1 MQEAASAT
9 THFDIDHL
17 LKADGTVG
25 GPARLTVRDGR
36 IAAVTPIPAPSNGLL
51 AMPAF
56 ANAHDHGRG
65 LRTLAFGAMDDPL
78 ESWLPNMAREP
89 RLPAFERAAVAFAR
103 MAETGIAAT
112 MHVHGFQARTRAEAI
127 DETAEV
133 ARAAAAVG
141 IRVAFAPAFRDRNP
155 LSYGNEA
162 AFLAAA
168 DPALRAAL
176 LAPAPGL
183 WRPDIDDYLAFV
195 DEISAFEGPRFS
207 VQYCPAG
214 PQWVSE
220 ASLAAI
226 AEASARSGRRIHMHL
241 LETRPQREWADF
253 AHPEGL
259 LAVLDRIGFLSPRLS
274 VAHGVHLRS
283 DEIARLAKRGVIVS
297 VNTSSN
303 LRLRSGIAPVAAFA
317 GEGITF
323 GLGLDAQ
330 PIDDDDDMLR
340 EMRLVHLLHQGFG
353 FEEDLPPD
361 KILGAAMRDGRAA
374 ILGREGDPA
383 PLDPGAPADVA
394 ILDLGAMSRDLIDG
408 SIDPVTILLTR
419 ATRRHLV
426 GLFVGGA
433 VVVEAGRLASV
444 DHDALETRLLEAA
457 RAAWAAA
464 PPDDDRR
471 RHLRATARRFYGCG
485 CHAGGF
491 LAEA

>member
-1 MQEAASAT
+1 
-9 THFDIDHL
+9 
-17 LKADGTVG
+17 
-25 GPARLTVRDGR
+25 
-36 IAAVTPIPAPSNGLL
+36 
-51 AMPAF
+51 MPAF

-65 LRTLAFGAMDDPL
+65 LRTLAFGAIDDPL
-78 ESWLPNMAREP
+78 ESWLPNVAREP

-103 MAETGIAAT
+103 MAATGIAST
-112 MHVHGFQARTRAEAI
+112 MHVHGFQARTRAEAV
-127 DETAEV
+127 DEAAEV
-133 ARAAAAVG
+133 ARAATAVG
-141 IRVAFAPAFRDRNP
+141 IRVAFAPAFRDCNP

-176 LAPAPGL
+176 ATPRPGP
-183 WRPDIDDYLAFV
+183 WRPDIDDYLGFV
-195 DEISAFEGPRFS
+195 EEVSALEGPRFS

-214 PQWVSE
+214 PQWVRE
-220 ASLAAI
+220 TSLAAI

-259 LAVLDRIGFLSPRLS
+259 LAMLDRIGFLSPRLS
-274 VAHGVHLRS
+274 VAHGVHLRPA
-283 DEIARLAKRGVIVS
+283 EIALLAQRGVIVS

-317 GEGITF
+317 AEGLAF

-353 FEEDLPPD
+353 FEETLSPAR
-361 KILGAAMRDGRAA
+361 LLRAAMRDGRAA
-374 ILGREGDPA
+374 ILGSDDGPA

-394 ILDLGAMSRDLIDG
+394 ILDLGAMSRDLLDA
-408 SIDPVTILLTR
+408 SIDPPTVLLTR

-426 GLFVGGA
+426 GLLVGGT
-433 VVVEAGRLASV
+433 VVVEGGRLASV
-444 DHDALETRLLEAA
+444 DPEALETRLLEAA
-457 RAAWAAA
+457 RAAWAEA
-464 PPDDDRR
+464 PPDDERR

>member
-1 MQEAASAT
+1 MQEAASPTTSFDVDRHLKPDGAT
-9 THFDIDHL
+9 
-17 LKADGTVG
+17 G
-25 GPARLTVRDGR
+25 GPVRLTLRGGR

-65 LRTLAFGAMDDPL
+65 LRTLAFGAVDDPL
-78 ESWLPNMAREP
+78 ESWLPNLAREP

-112 MHVHGFQARTRAEAI
+112 MHVHGFQARSRAEALE
-127 DETAEV
+127 ETAEV

-155 LSYGNEA
+155 FSYGNEA

-176 LAPAPGL
+176 VTPPPGP
-183 WRPDIDDYLAFV
+183 WRPDVDDYLAFV
-195 DEISAFEGPRFS
+195 DEVAALEGPHFS

-214 PQWVSE
+214 PQWARE
-220 ASLAAI
+220 TSLAAI

-241 LETRPQREWADF
+241 LETPAQREWADF

-259 LAVLDRIGFLSPRLS
+259 LATLDRIGFLSPRLS
-274 VAHGVHLRS
+274 VAHGVHLRR
-283 DEIARLAKRGVIVS
+283 DEIALLAERGVIVS

-303 LRLRSGIAPVAAFA
+303 LRLRSGLAPVAAFA
-317 GEGITF
+317 AEGLGF

-330 PIDDDDDMLR
+330 PMDDDDDMLR

-353 FEEDLPPD
+353 FDDAVPPAR
-361 KILGAAMRDGRAA
+361 LTRAAFGDGRTAVLGCDAA
-374 ILGREGDPA
+374 PA
-383 PLDPGAPADVA
+383 SLAPGAVADVA
-394 ILDLGAMSRDLIDG
+394 ILDYAAMSGDLVDG
-408 SIDPVTILLTR
+408 SLDPLTVILTR

-426 GLFVGGA
+426 TLLVGGE
-433 VVVEAGRLASV
+433 VVVAKGRLATL
-444 DHDALETRLLEAA
+444 DHGALETRLLEAA
-457 RAAWAAA
+457 RIAWAAA
-464 PPDDDRR
+464 PPDDGRR

-491 LAEA
+491 LAEE

>member
-1 MQEAASAT
+1 MQEAASPT
-9 THFDIDHL
+9 TIFDVDHL
-17 LKADGTVG
+17 LKADGTTS
-25 GPARLTVRDGR
+25 GPVRLTVRDGR
-36 IAAVTPIPAPSNGLL
+36 IAAVTPIAAPSNGLL

-65 LRTLAFGAMDDPL
+65 LRTLAFGAIDDPL
-78 ESWLPNMAREP
+78 ESWLPNLPREP

-112 MHVHGFQARTRAEAI
+112 MHVHGFQARSRAEAV
-127 DETAEV
+127 DEVAEV

-141 IRVAFAPAFRDRNP
+141 IRVAFAPAFRDCNP
-155 LSYGNEA
+155 FSYGNEA

-176 LAPAPGL
+176 VAPAPGP
-183 WRPDIDDYLAFV
+183 WRPDIDDHLAFV
-195 DEISAFEGPRFS
+195 DEISAHEGPHFS

-214 PQWVSE
+214 PQWVRE
-220 ASLAAI
+220 TSLAAI

-241 LETRPQREWADF
+241 LETRSQREWADF

-259 LAVLDRIGFLSPRLS
+259 LALLDRIGFLSPRLS
-274 VAHGVHLRS
+274 VAHGVHLRPA
-283 DEIARLAKRGVIVS
+283 EIALLAKRGVIVS

-317 GEGITF
+317 AEGLAF

-340 EMRLVHLLHQGFG
+340 ETRLVHLLHQGFG
-353 FEEDLPPD
+353 FEDALPPER
-361 KILGAAMRDGRAA
+361 LLRAALRDGRTA
-374 ILGREGDPA
+374 ILGHGDDPA

-394 ILDLGAMSRDLIDG
+394 ILDLSAMSRDLLDG
-408 SIDPVTILLTR
+408 SIDPLTVLLTR

-426 GLFVGGA
+426 TLLVGGA

-444 DHDALETRLLEAA
+444 DHDVLETRLLAAA
-457 RAAWAAA
+457 RAAWAEA

>member
-1 MQEAASAT
+1 MQSPNAPTS
-9 THFDIDHL
+9 HFDVDRL
-17 LKADGTVG
+17 LGADGAAT
-25 GPARLTVRDGR
+25 GPARLTIHDGR
-36 IAAVTPIPAPSNGLL
+36 IAAVTPIPSPANGLL

-65 LRTLAFGAMDDPL
+65 LRTLAFGADDDPL
-78 ESWLPNMAREP
+78 ESWLPNVAREP

-112 MHVHGFQARTRAEAI
+112 MHVHGFQARSATEAV

-155 LSYGNEA
+155 FSYGNEA

-168 DPALRAAL
+168 DPTLRAAL
-176 LAPAPGL
+176 LAPTPGP

-195 DEISAFEGPRFS
+195 DAAASFEGPHFS

-214 PQWVSE
+214 PQWVRE
-220 ASLAAI
+220 TSLAAI

-241 LETRPQREWADF
+241 LETRHQREWADF
-253 AHPEGL
+253 VHPDGL
-259 LAVLDRIGFLSPRLS
+259 LAELDRIGFLSPRLS
-274 VAHGVHLRS
+274 VAHGVHLRPA
-283 DEIARLAKRGVIVS
+283 EIDLLATRSVIVS

-303 LRLRSGIAPVAAFA
+303 LRLRSGIAPVAEFVAR
-317 GEGITF
+317 GLVF
-323 GLGLDAQ
+323 GLGLDAL
-330 PIDDDDDMLR
+330 PMDDDDDMLR
-340 EMRLVHLLHQGFG
+340 EMRLVHLLHRGFG
-353 FEEDLPPD
+353 FDEAVPPAR
-361 KILGAAMRDGRAA
+361 LSRAATRDGRTA
-374 ILGREGDPA
+374 ILGRDDGPP
-383 PLDPGAPADVA
+383 PLSVGAVADLA
-394 ILDLGAMSRDLIDG
+394 ILDYAAMSHDLLDG
-408 SIDPVTILLTR
+408 SIEPSTVLLTR

-426 GLFVGGA
+426 ALLVGGRP
-433 VVVEAGRLASV
+433 VVDRGRLVAV
-444 DHDALETRLLEAA
+444 DRTALEARLLEAA

-471 RHLRATARRFYGCG
+471 RRLRATVRRFYGCG

-491 LAEA
+491 LAEE